1 MGLGDEAPWPLPALV
16 ERVVAATDP
25 GRGSFSVGVEVVVG
39 GAVVV
44 HAVRGLRLRGSDRT
58 AAVKRTLEKALELE
72 LSERQVVEGEGEAE
86 RHVLEGGPLELE
98 VRGGLKG
105 GGVGVALDVTY
116 RRPVLVHDW
125 RLPALTRLVPP
136 LGDSELPEALRA
148 LLGERVLSAATRSG
162 GAYGGLTVVV
172 AAGEAEVAAAVAA
185 LLVAAGEDGCVAW
198 DGEGLR
204 RARND
209 GHHGYLWWK
218 PVEGGLL
225 VSWQTS
231 D

>member
-1 MGLGDEAPWPLPALV
+1 VGLGDEAPWPLPALV

-44 HAVRGLRLRGSDRT
+44 HAVRGLRLRGSDRA

-72 LSERQVVEGEGEAE
+72 LTERQVVEGEVE
-86 RHVLEGGPLELE
+86 RQLLEGGPLELE
-98 VRGGLKG
+98 VRGGIK
-105 GGVGVALDVTY
+105 GGVGVALDVLY

-125 RLPALTRLVPP
+125 RLAALTRLVPP
-136 LGDSELPEALRA
+136 LGDSELPDALRA

-162 GAYGGLTVVV
+162 GAHGGLTVVV
-172 AAGEAEVAAAVAA
+172 AAAGDAEVGALVTALLAAA
-185 LLVAAGEDGCVAW
+185 AGDGCEAW
-198 DGEGLR
+198 DGDGLR
-204 RARND
+204 RARSD

-218 PVEGGLL
+218 PVDSGLL
-225 VSWQTS
+225 VSWQSS

>member
-44 HAVRGLRLRGSDRT
+44 HAVRGLRLRGSDRA

-72 LSERQVVEGEGEAE
+72 LTERQVVEGEAE

-105 GGVGVALDVTY
+105 GVGVALDVLY

-136 LGDSELPEALRA
+136 LGDSELPDALRA
-148 LLGERVLSAATRSG
+148 LLCERALSAATRSG

-172 AAGEAEVAAAVAA
+172 AAAGDTAVAA
-185 LLVAAGEDGCVAW
+185 LVAELLAAAAGDGCEAW

-204 RARND
+204 RARSD

-218 PVEGGLL
+218 PVDTGLL
-225 VSWQTS
+225 VSWQSS